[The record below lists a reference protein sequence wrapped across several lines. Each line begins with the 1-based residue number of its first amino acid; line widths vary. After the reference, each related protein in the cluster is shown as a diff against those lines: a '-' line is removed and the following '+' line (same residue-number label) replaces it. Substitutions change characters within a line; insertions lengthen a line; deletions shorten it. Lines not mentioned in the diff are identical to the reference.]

1 MGTQGKDLTNKYGS
15 KERLFELMKGVNKT
29 TINEDNSFDGDVDIF
44 DKKNYA
50 REEDDDF
57 SDQDV
62 ADLDSEKSID
72 GEKLVGGNGDGE
84 TEQSF
89 DIEQIK
95 KGLKVELEHTD
106 DQLIALEIVYDHL
119 TESGTYYD
127 ELEKMEANFRDEDKK
142 SDDELISSL
151 MGWSPRNV
159 GDYQE
164 TGGDNYVENNNDATS
179 DENDLVTN
187 KINEDTTYSKMLNK
201 LKTVGFDALNDYE
214 KELFNLHKIMTCQP
228 PNM

>member
-1 MGTQGKDLTNKYGS
+1 MIIQGKNLTNKYGS
-15 KERLFELMKGVNKT
+15 KERLFELMKGVNKP
-29 TINEDNSFDGDVDIF
+29 TINEDNSFDGDADIF

-50 REEDDDF
+50 REEGDDF

-62 ADLDSEKSID
+62 AELDAEKSIE

-95 KGLKVELEHTD
+95 KGLKVELEHTED
-106 DQLIALEIVYDHL
+106 PLIALEIVYDHL
-119 TESGTYYD
+119 TESETYYD

-142 SDDELISSL
+142 SDDELVASL

-164 TGGDNYVENNNDATS
+164 TGGDNYKENSGDATS

-187 KINEDTTYSKMLNK
+187 R
-201 LKTVGFDALNDYE
+201 
-214 KELFNLHKIMTCQP
+214 
-228 PNM
+228 